1 MFPIPSAGE
10 LLRRERARPGS
21 KYGELIERTI
31 VAGNIVPAEI
41 TCALLH
47 SAMDSSGRQFI
58 SLKIIWVIL
67 GVIFL
72 AILGILINPGSV
84 AFIALC
90 ITESDLGQNCVGV
103 AHKRHSWKMTYFNLP
118 PKILSWEMT
127 NKYVPGS
134 TCSERFCK
142 MFSDSSPGCWA
153 VLQLHCCHS
162 KQGELSENL
171 LQNRRNSPPT
181 WYSFP
186 YQFYSGTIFKQ
197 FLGNVFN
204 PIELPPCRQRELP
217 RRRVPAQRRQP
228 VDLGPRDGGQG
239 ARPLRPL
246 LRLRRGD
253 LHRALLAQGHRQ
265 VRQGARSFDQS
276 S

>member
-118 PKILSWEMT
+118 PKILSREMT
-127 NKYVPGS
+127 NKYVPEAGFLKTYRDVS
-134 TCSERFCK
+134 AKPPKLPNFPVAQMSQ
-142 MFSDSSPGCWA
+142 SPNIPVGFF
-153 VLQLHCCHS
+153 
-162 KQGELSENL
+162 ENL
-171 LQNRRNSPPT
+171 LPGAT
-181 WYSFP
+181 
-186 YQFYSGTIFKQ
+186 FYSTQLKG
-197 FLGNVFN
+197 
-204 PIELPPCRQRELP
+204 E
-217 RRRVPAQRRQP
+217 
-228 VDLGPRDGGQG
+228 D
-239 ARPLRPL
+239 
-246 LRLRRGD
+246 
-253 LHRALLAQGHRQ
+253 
-265 VRQGARSFDQS
+265 
-276 S
+276 